1 MVQFEVKN
9 DIEKKVGKEEEEL
22 EEEKENKLAQLDE

>member
-9 DIEKKVGKEEEEL
+9 DIEKKVGKEEEL

>member
-1 MVQFEVKN
+1 MQFEVKN
-9 DIEKKVGKEEEEL
+9 DIEKKVGKEEKEL